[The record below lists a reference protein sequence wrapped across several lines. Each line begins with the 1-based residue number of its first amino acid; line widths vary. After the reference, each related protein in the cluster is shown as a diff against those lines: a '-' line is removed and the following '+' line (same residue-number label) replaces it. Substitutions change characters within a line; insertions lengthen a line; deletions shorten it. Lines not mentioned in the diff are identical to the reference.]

1 MSQVHKNRLTELDSL
16 KALALVMM
24 LVSNFVSDLSFF
36 KIMEVSKGDPW
47 WYLARTTA
55 SLFVC
60 ISGVSYYLANRENT
74 NFRVV
79 LTRTHRLLFWALA
92 ITVITY
98 FFQPEAYI
106 RFGVLHL
113 LALASIV
120 AFPFVKRPIF
130 GFLVGFAL
138 FFLPLSSEPL
148 SVWLGLRETGFFAV
162 DYFPLNPWLGLFFI
176 SMASAKYIYP
186 EGKSLTSIIWPEK
199 WLWLGRNTL
208 LIYVFHQ
215 PFLIAILLL
224 TGIVN
229 FDQILD

>member
-1 MSQVHKNRLTELDSL
+1 LSQDPKIRLNELDSL

-24 LVSNFVSDLSFF
+24 LVSNFVSDLNFF

-47 WYLARTTA
+47 WYLARATA
-55 SLFVC
+55 SLFIC
-60 ISGVSYYLANRENT
+60 ISGVSYYLANRKNT
-74 NFRVV
+74 DFRLV
-79 LTRTHRLLFWALA
+79 LKRTKKLLFWALV
-92 ITVITY
+92 ITFITY
-98 FFQPEAYI
+98 FFQPDAYI

-120 AFPFVKRPIF
+120 AFPFVKKPIF
-130 GFLVGFAL
+130 GFLIGLLL
-138 FFLPLSSEPL
+138 FFLPLSSNPL
-148 SVWLGLRETGFFAV
+148 SVWFGLRETGFFAV

-176 SMASAKYIYP
+176 SMASAKFLYP
-186 EGKSLTSIIWPEK
+186 EGKALTSINWPQK
-199 WLWLGRNTL
+199 WLWLGKNTL

-224 TGIVN
+224 TGIVT